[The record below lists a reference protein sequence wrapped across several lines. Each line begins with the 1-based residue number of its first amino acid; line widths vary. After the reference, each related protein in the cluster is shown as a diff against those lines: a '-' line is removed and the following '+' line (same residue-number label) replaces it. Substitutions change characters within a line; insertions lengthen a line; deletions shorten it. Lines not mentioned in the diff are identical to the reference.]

1 MMTIGVEKMSALL
14 VAFLIIFVQ
23 MGADSAICQDLMSAE
38 SDQSCQVRMSK
49 IASPLCDPSHCA
61 TRCSLASQEKPF
73 SLPESADKAL
83 LNPTQIAPVLNPV
96 VMDSFSPTPFLWL
109 SAAKEPSEFGVEVY
123 LLNASF
129 LI

>member
-1 MMTIGVEKMSALL
+1 MVKHMTTVL
-14 VAFLIIFVQ
+14 VAFLIVFVQ
-23 MGADSAICQDLMSAE
+23 MSADSAICHELMSAKA
-38 SDQSCQVRMSK
+38 DQSCQVQMSK
-49 IASPLCDPSHCA
+49 MADSRCTMGHCA
-61 TRCSLASQEKPF
+61 TRCNLASQEQPF
-73 SLPESADKAL
+73 SVPKSTDQEL

-96 VMDSFSPTPFLWL
+96 IMESFSPTPFLWP

>member
-1 MMTIGVEKMSALL
+1 MVKQMTTVL
-14 VAFLIIFVQ
+14 VAFLIVFVQ
-23 MGADSAICQDLMSAE
+23 MSADSTICHDLMSTK
-38 SDQSCQVRMSK
+38 SDQSCQARMSK
-49 IASPLCDPSHCA
+49 MASSNCPMGHCA
-61 TRCSLASQEKPF
+61 IRCNLASQEQPF
-73 SLPESADKAL
+73 SVPQSTGEAL